1 MSLTSPFNKAPFGPR
16 GGQFDVAMPSHIRYW
31 EPWPRRMRA
40 VLAGKAVLDSRR
52 GVILWETGAFPA
64 YYYPLEDIRQDLL
77 EPSTEGQWSIRVGD
91 RVVPDCITASPQ
103 GPDGAELLPGYVT
116 FHQAHGP
123 QGDPKAMD
131 QWFEEDD
138 PVYATPRDPYHRV
151 DVRSSS
157 RHVIVRHQGHVAA
170 ESSRPKLLF
179 ETGNP
184 IRYYLP
190 LADVRTGLFS
200 KSDYVS
206 ACPYKG
212 DGQHWHMTVG
222 GAKVENAAWS
232 LPHPLPEA
240 LPAAAHVC
248 FYPDKVEVEVDGA
261 RIPE

>member
-1 MSLTSPFNKAPFGPR
+1 MEHP
-16 GGQFDVAMPSHIRYW
+16 
-31 EPWPRRMRA
+31 
-40 VLAGKAVLDSRR
+40 
-52 GVILWETGAFPA
+52 
-64 YYYPLEDIRQDLL
+64 
-77 EPSTEGQWSIRVGD
+77 VGD

-131 QWFEEDD
+131 QWFEDDD

-170 ESSRPKLLF
+170 ESSRPKRLF

-206 ACPYKG
+206 ACTYKG
-212 DGQHWHMTVG
+212 DGQHWHNDG
-222 GAKVENAAWS
+222 GRRQGRERRMEPAPPIARGAAGRRARLL
-232 LPHPLPEA
+232 LP
-240 LPAAAHVC
+240 
-248 FYPDKVEVEVDGA
+248 
-261 RIPE
+261 R